1 MAAKKQK
8 PKELRDQALA
18 DLKRSAPEAPD
29 PLSKLNARSLGLRV
43 GIPLA
48 IGWVI
53 ALLLDSWIPKAIA
66 AGITLVVG
74 GLVLWALRFAKRSK
88 AVAEIIKGATDSDE
102 ARKDA
107 LDKLSKDFKKDD
119 VAATF
124 ARAQLQM
131 QDDPRAALKT
141 LETIDLKKAMSTV
154 ADEARSQ
161 RAMLHLMLGETNEAR
176 SLVDGIDLT
185 RHKEARTRA
194 TIAAVMGEA
203 WARTGQAKR
212 AVELLEKLDV
222 DDETYKDLR
231 PQLLRA
237 RAFAYAWANNQKQM
251 KTTLRRLAAINVQF
265 LMGFV
270 TKKKNPLGV
279 SSKGVHPALEKE
291 AMAMIMR
298 SGAVPRRME
307 VRRG

>member
-1 MAAKKQK
+1 MASKKQN
-8 PKELRDQALA
+8 PKERREQALA
-18 DLKRSAPEAPD
+18 DLKSSAPAPQD
-29 PLSKLNARSLGLRV
+29 PLSKLNLKSLGIRV

-48 IGWVI
+48 IGWAI
-53 ALLLDSWIPKAIA
+53 ALAFDGWIPKAIA
-66 AGITLVVG
+66 GGITVIIA
-74 GLVLWALRFAKRSK
+74 GLVFWALRFAKRSK
-88 AVAEIIKGATDSDE
+88 AVAEIIRGAGDSDE
-102 ARKDA
+102 ARQTA
-107 LDKLSKDFKKDD
+107 LDKLQKDFKKDD
-119 VAATF
+119 VAAIF

-131 QDDPRAALKT
+131 QEDPRAALKT
-141 LETIDLKKAMSTV
+141 LEEIDLKKAMATV

-161 RAMLHLMLGETNEAR
+161 RAMLHLMLGETTEAR
-176 SLVDGIDLT
+176 SLVDGIDLS

-222 DDETYKDLR
+222 DDEAYKDLR

-237 RAFAYAWANNQKQM
+237 LAFAYAWANRQKQM
-251 KTTLRRLAAINVQF
+251 KATLRRLNAINVQF

-270 TKKKNPLGV
+270 TKKKNPMGV

-291 AMAMIMR
+291 AMTMIMR
-298 SGAVPRRME
+298 SGAIPRKME
-307 VRRG
+307 YRR